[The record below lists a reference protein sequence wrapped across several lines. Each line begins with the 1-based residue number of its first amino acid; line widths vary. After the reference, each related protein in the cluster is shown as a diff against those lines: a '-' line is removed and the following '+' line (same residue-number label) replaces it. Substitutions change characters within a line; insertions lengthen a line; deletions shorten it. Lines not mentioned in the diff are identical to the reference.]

1 MALSP
6 EQVRQVA
13 ALAALELQPDEV
25 TQLGIQLGAILEYV
39 EQLNELDTTGVE
51 PTTHVAVEQLP
62 FRPDQSAPCLSQ
74 AEALAGAPRSAGGAF
89 AVPTFVDEA

>member
-25 TQLGIQLGAILEYV
+25 AQLATQLGAILDYV
-39 EQLNELDTTGVE
+39 QQLNELDTSGVE
-51 PTTHVAVEQLP
+51 PTTHVAVAELP
-62 FRPDQSAPCLSQ
+62 FRPDQIQPCLSN
-74 AEALAGAPRSAGGAF
+74 AEAIAGAPRSAGGAF
-89 AVPTFVDEA
+89 AVPTFMDEA

>member
-25 TQLGIQLGAILEYV
+25 AQLATQLGAILEYV
-39 EQLNELDTTGVE
+39 QELNELDTSNVE
-51 PTTHVAVEQLP
+51 PTTHVAVAALP
-62 FRPDQSAPCLSQ
+62 FRPDQRQPCLTQ
-74 AEALAGAPRSAGGAF
+74 AEATAGAPRAAGGAF
-89 AVPTFVDEA
+89 AVPTFVEEA

>member
-13 ALAALELQPDEV
+13 ALAALELQPEEV
-25 TQLGIQLGAILEYV
+25 AQLATELGAILEYV
-39 EQLNELDTTGVE
+39 EQLNELDTSGVE
-51 PTTHVAVEQLP
+51 PTTHVAVAELP
-62 FRPDQSAPCLSQ
+62 FRPDRSEACLTQ
-74 AEALAGAPRSAGGAF
+74 AEATAGAPRSAGGAF

>member
-25 TQLGIQLGAILEYV
+25 SRLATELGAILEYV
-39 EQLNELDTTGVE
+39 DQLNELDTTGVE

-62 FRPDQSAPCLSQ
+62 FRPDQSEPGLTQ
-74 AEALAGAPRSAGGAF
+74 AEATAGAPRSAGGAF
-89 AVPTFVDEA
+89 AVPTFMDEA

>member
-25 TQLGIQLGAILEYV
+25 MQLGTQLDAILAYV
-39 EQLNELDTTGVE
+39 EQLNELDTTAVE
-51 PTTHVAVEQLP
+51 PTTHIAVEQLP
-62 FRPDQSAPCLSQ
+62 FRPDQSMPCLSQ
-74 AEALAGAPRSAGGAF
+74 ADALAGAPRSAGGAF

>member
-13 ALAALELQPDEV
+13 ALAALELRPDEV
-25 TQLGIQLGAILEYV
+25 SQLAIELGAILEYV
-39 EQLNELDTTGVE
+39 QQLNELDTSAVE
-51 PTTHVAVEQLP
+51 PTTHLAVEQLP
-62 FRPDQSAPCLSQ
+62 FRPDRSEPGLSQ
-74 AEALAGAPRSAGGAF
+74 AQATSGAPRSAGGAF